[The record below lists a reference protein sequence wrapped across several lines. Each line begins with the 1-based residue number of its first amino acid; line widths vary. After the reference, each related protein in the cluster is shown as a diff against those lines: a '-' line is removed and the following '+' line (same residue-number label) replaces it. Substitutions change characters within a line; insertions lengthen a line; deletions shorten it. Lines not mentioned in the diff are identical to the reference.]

1 MNDCRKIIL
10 DYRVKHQVTTE
21 LLLTIGFRLCFTYQ
35 MNRSKSSMLI
45 KSGQITRYQIS
56 ITQKSYF
63 DGGIH
68 VMTVCPTQNLDGSL
82 GRILVH

>member
-1 MNDCRKIIL
+1 MRR
-10 DYRVKHQVTTE
+10 YRANHQVTTK
-21 LLLTIGFRLCFTYQ
+21 LLLAIDFRLRFTNR
-35 MNRSKSSMLI
+35 MNRSKGTMLI

-68 VMTVCPTQNLDGSL
+68 VMTVC
-82 GRILVH
+82 